1 MMEPWISILF
11 TLMQHAYDTTVYQCR
26 KQHEVIQ
33 KTTVLGVGTGIIT
46 VYCFSVLKGLIYIQ
60 FSPDISHKRDRITVS
75 NIFLRIIKGFEN
87 SPANV
92 TSTNSSFKHSQLT
105 GALILLNCNIRNN
118 NILKAVP
125 QRKHW
130 IAFQTE
136 ISAPDSAP
144 FSHVNESFTTQDK
157 NHRLVTDFFTRI
169 WVDCRSTF
177 HSHLHPCWH
186 TLCKH
191 HFCRCSTRHNQITGK
206 LTPLL

>member
-157 NHRLVTDFFTRI
+157 KF
-169 WVDCRSTF
+169 
-177 HSHLHPCWH
+177 
-186 TLCKH
+186 
-191 HFCRCSTRHNQITGK
+191 G
-206 LTPLL
+206 